1 MLGLPLKL
9 PISDQERRWVD
20 EGFRRLEKMLGRR
33 RMLDAQVILPT
44 LEYFPDP
51 YDNNP
56 EAAEKLLQRVCGYMR
71 VTRSRIEFEIF
82 PDETEELREILPSWS
97 DSSGKFTAGL
107 YVPDERK
114 DGDMQGGSEP
124 EGSVVAIR
132 STLLKDPLSLVA
144 TVAHE
149 LGHVILLGVG
159 LRLRKTEDHEP
170 MTDLLTVFLGLGVF
184 TANSAGRFKQYQ
196 DVRSQGW
203 SMQRLGYLTEQI
215 YGYALARFAMERGED
230 KPEWTKHLSTNVRA
244 YFKRSR
250 AWLIKNMPQAISSHP
265 IR

>member
-1 MLGLPLKL
+1 
-9 PISDQERRWVD
+9 VD

-71 VTRSRIEFEIF
+71 VARSRFEFEIF

-97 DSSGKFTAGL
+97 DSSGKSNAGL
-107 YVPDERK
+107 YMHDERQ

-124 EGSVVAIR
+124 MGSVVAIR

-149 LGHVILLGVG
+149 LGHVILLGGG
-159 LRLRKTEDHEP
+159 LMLRETVDHEP

-184 TANSAGRFKQYQ
+184 AANSAGRFKQYQ

-215 YGYALARFAMERGED
+215 YGYALARFAMERGEH